1 MAKETKIS
9 RSAKTGKFV
18 TKPIG
23 KSKAERF
30 TAVEGMQKSPSSKAL
45 SKQLT
50 GRGLTGDAYRTEIT
64 KAFKKA

>member
-1 MAKETKIS
+1 MTKGTKIS
-9 RSAKTGKFV
+9 HSAKTGKLV

-23 KSKAERF
+23 KGKAERF
-30 TAVEGMQKSPSSKAL
+30 SAVEGMKKSASSKAL

-50 GRGLTGDAYRTEIT
+50 GRGLKGDAYRTEIT